1 MECNRPEAGRA
12 SPCSTVLGSTEVSWT
27 AFSSMSLLSVCP
39 CPFFFLFS
47 FLLLFENRKFDL
59 YLGVVDRYLGNN

>member
-12 SPCSTVLGSTEVSWT
+12 SPCLAVLCSTEVSWT

-39 CPFFFLFS
+39 YPFSFLFS
-47 FLLLFENRKFDL
+47 LLLFENRKFDL